1 MCKLVAIDTN
11 INTKVKVSEY
21 KQNQILCIIKLA
33 ASCEEI
39 EQIILFGSSLEE
51 KCTERSDID
60 FVVISKHP
68 VSVLSKKKSF
78 REFLE
83 HLYMNDDF
91 ESEYDILYFKSVEE
105 ISKNKE
111 DRICAEIN
119 EKGKVIYEKRGAA

>member
-21 KQNQILCIIKLA
+21 KQNQIMCIIKLA